1 MRQAVGERRDIDPVA
16 PLAELRNGL
25 LRLHK
30 LLLDRERG
38 RYQREHG
45 PVQSDHAFLGLVLS
59 HPQFQWLRTLSEL
72 IVNIDEAMD
81 EDDEGRERAQALFA
95 QARDL
100 LAYTEPRNEF
110 QLQYAAARD
119 ADPNILVESST
130 LFRLLRG

>member
-1 MRQAVGERRDIDPVA
+1 MAERATSSVTP
-16 PLAELRNGL
+16 PLGELRGGL

-30 LLLDRERG
+30 LLLERERG

-45 PVQSDHAFLGLVLS
+45 PVESQHAFLGLVLS
-59 HPQFQWLRTLSEL
+59 HPQFQWLRVLSEL

-81 EDDEGRERAQALFA
+81 EDDEGRARAMGLFE

-100 LAYTEPRNEF
+100 LTYAEPAGEF
-110 QLQYAAARD
+110 QQQYAAARE

>member
-1 MRQAVGERRDIDPVA
+1 MPDRPNGLPPSP
-16 PLAELRNGL
+16 PLGELRNGL

-45 PVQSDHAFLGLVLS
+45 PVESTHEFLGLVLS
-59 HPQFQWLRTLSEL
+59 HVQFQWLRVLSEL
-72 IVNIDEAMD
+72 IVNIDEAM
-81 EDDEGRERAQALFA
+81 EEEDEGRTRAMELFA

-100 LAYTEPRNEF
+100 LTYAEPRGEF
-110 QLQYAAARD
+110 QQHYAAARE

-130 LFRLLRG
+130 LYRLLRG

>member
-1 MRQAVGERRDIDPVA
+1 MPDRTNGITSAASLG
-16 PLAELRNGL
+16 ELRNGL

-45 PVQSDHAFLGLVLS
+45 PVESTHEFLGLVLS
-59 HPQFQWLRTLSEL
+59 HGQFQWLRVLSEL
-72 IVNIDEAMD
+72 IVNIDEAME
-81 EDDEGRERAQALFA
+81 EDDEGKARAGELIE

-100 LAYTEPRNEF
+100 LTYTEPHGEF
-110 QLQYAAARD
+110 QQHYASARE

-130 LFRLLRG
+130 LYRLLRG